1 MNENSVVAVYGT
13 HEEAEGAVKEL
24 QGCGFDVKKLSIVG
38 KDCHLEEQVIG
49 YDDAGDRMKYQGKL
63 AALWGGLWGLPFG
76 AAFFWVPGIG
86 PVVVGGPLVSWI
98 VGALE
103 GAAIVGG
110 LGGLSALGAGLYSM
124 GVPRDSVLRYERA
137 VRNDQYL
144 LVADGTAEE
153 VQRTTRFLKR
163 SEAQAVESYV
173 TASAPVWSQRSIGPV
188 YQWGRRAA
196 CCGSR

>member
-1 MNENSVVAVYGT
+1 MNENSVVAVYET
-13 HEEAEGAVKEL
+13 HEEAERALKEL
-24 QGCGFDVKKLSIVG
+24 RGTGFDVKKLSIVG

-49 YDDAGDRMKYQGKL
+49 YDDDDGGGVKYQGKL

-124 GVPRDSVLRYERA
+124 GIPRASVLRYERA
-137 VRNDQYL
+137 VRDDQYV
-144 LVADGTAEE
+144 LVADGTAGE
-153 VQRTTRFLKR
+153 VQRATRILER
-163 SEAQAVESYV
+163 SEANNVESYA
-173 TASAPVWSQRSIGPV
+173 TAPAP
-188 YQWGRRAA
+188 A
-196 CCGSR
+196 